1 MVMLQFMGYPGT
13 GFGVVVLEA
22 LQLPQSAPSPLLL
35 IIQLPGGQSMP
46 VGGSQVLSR
55 WRPRRQSLS
64 HPLHILGTASGRL
77 DGHNL
82 YDVVG
87 AFLWISLY

>member
-1 MVMLQFMGYPGT
+1 MIMLQFTGLPGT

-35 IIQLPGGQSMP
+35 TIQLPGGQSMP

-55 WRPRRQSLS
+55 WRPRRPSPS
-64 HPLHILGTASGRL
+64 HPLYILRTASGRL
-77 DGHNL
+77 DSHNS
-82 YDVVG
+82 YSVVG
-87 AFLWISLY
+87 VFLWISLY